1 MATVMAITPQ
11 RYPMSVIAEK
21 AAEHPQPALA
31 QITDV
36 FVRHGNFTLGGG
48 SATTVVLRQ
57 EIVDRRQW
65 IRLDQFT
72 MCFALA
78 RLMPGTNLLALTT
91 GLGWLLRGLPGALAA
106 LLAGSIPCS
115 LMAIG
120 ATALFSVWQGNPWAQ
135 AAIQGA
141 VAAAVA
147 VTVRSCWTIAH
158 PYVQQGRRL
167 RVALIAGA
175 AFLLNVAAGLSPIE
189 VLVVAGV
196 IGAVLPPSAA

>member
-1 MATVMAITPQ
+1 
-11 RYPMSVIAEK
+11 MSVIAEK
-21 AAEHPQPALA
+21 TAEHPHPELA
-31 QITDV
+31 QIADV

-57 EIVDRRQW
+57 EIVDGRRW
-65 IRLDQFT
+65 MRLDQFT

-78 RLMPGTNLLALTT
+78 RLTPGTNLLALTT
-91 GLGWLLRGLPGALAA
+91 GLGWLLRGLPGALVA

-120 ATALFSVWQGNPWAQ
+120 ATALFSIWQGNPWVQ

-158 PYVQQGRRL
+158 PYVRRGTVL
-167 RVALIAGA
+167 RVVLIALA
-175 AFLLNVAAGLSPIE
+175 ALLLNVAARLSPIE
-189 VLVVAGV
+189 VLLIAGAM
-196 IGAVLPPSAA
+196 GAVLPPSAA